1 MNAQR
6 PRRHQPLVEQLRH
19 RLGVRLRLDHRQ
31 TAKLRARA
39 GDGVADDVARV
50 DAQPA
55 AVEGRLR
62 EQLRHL
68 RVGDVRQ
75 DDVLLDSCT
84 DLARRVR
91 VGQVRDRPAL
101 CHRQP
106 PGGHVHAH
114 TRQARLGLRVHAEQ
128 LAARE
133 VASRLGLRALDDR
146 AATVRLRLGGDLVPE
161 SFDALLLNQP
171 HQPRLLAVAAR
182 ALVAE
187 DAEDGLG
194 DVDDRLDLGRHPHV
208 PLDRVG
214 DALDRHVPPD
224 HDVEAHLARLRVCA
238 RLEPDVV
245 DVRVS
250 KVIARAGD
258 GDVELAGQVAPLWVA
273 ARARVGVERDEVRE
287 DGAQVARVDH
297 LLVVDPGE
305 RAADEVAHVVQ
316 RRLERR
322 LVARVQ
328 PVGHVAG
335 VLERDAAQ
343 LKVLARRDV
352 DHAEVGAVRLDA
364 VGVEAHQLGRDD
376 AVGRAQPH
384 HKPAWRPLAAVQ
396 QADPLEARVKV
407 GLLDLLPGEGSGA
420 DGGGVLVHRGEGG
433 GAVLGQLDLFDRVPR
448 LCTLDRVR
456 REEGEAGGLG
466 GAHADGAAARR

>member
-75 DDVLLDSCT
+75 NDVLLDSCT

-91 VGQVRDRPAL
+91 VGQVRDRAAL

-106 PGGHVHAH
+106 AGGHVHAH

-194 DVDDRLDLGRHPHV
+194 DVDDRLDLSRHPHV
-208 PLDRVG
+208 PLDRVC
-214 DALDRHVPPD
+214 DALDRHVPP
-224 HDVEAHLARLRVCA
+224 
-238 RLEPDVV
+238 
-245 DVRVS
+245 
-250 KVIARAGD
+250 
-258 GDVELAGQVAPLWVA
+258 
-273 ARARVGVERDEVRE
+273 
-287 DGAQVARVDH
+287 
-297 LLVVDPGE
+297 
-305 RAADEVAHVVQ
+305 
-316 RRLERR
+316 
-322 LVARVQ
+322 
-328 PVGHVAG
+328 
-335 VLERDAAQ
+335 
-343 LKVLARRDV
+343 
-352 DHAEVGAVRLDA
+352 
-364 VGVEAHQLGRDD
+364 
-376 AVGRAQPH
+376 
-384 HKPAWRPLAAVQ
+384 
-396 QADPLEARVKV
+396 
-407 GLLDLLPGEGSGA
+407 
-420 DGGGVLVHRGEGG
+420 
-433 GAVLGQLDLFDRVPR
+433 
-448 LCTLDRVR
+448 
-456 REEGEAGGLG
+456 
-466 GAHADGAAARR
+466 